1 MERAIRMKLA
11 SALAA
16 ISYQVVKRNKADLL
30 YELVD
35 AIETL
40 ESGEEYILLARE
52 SGADSIQRFWAC
64 LVAEG
69 VDSPTYEQCIEKAER
84 TLGVSYIFKF
94 QMDLGK
100 TDFHVEIK
108 CLKDDKHEKWM
119 LDNDFSSRGILYK
132 FIG

>member
-40 ESGEEYILLARE
+40 ESGEEYILL
-52 SGADSIQRFWAC
+52 
-64 LVAEG
+64 LVFG
-69 VDSPTYEQCIEKAER
+69 QC
-84 TLGVSYIFKF
+84 
-94 QMDLGK
+94 
-100 TDFHVEIK
+100 
-108 CLKDDKHEKWM
+108 C
-119 LDNDFSSRGILYK
+119 
-132 FIG
+132 